1 MYNLEAL
8 SSEGDGAFLFQ
19 EAHMKKEEEA
29 KYEETKVLRDIL
41 KRTLEGKKFRLD
53 CGHHITF
60 GHLLGNDITIY
71 NGKKLKIICS
81 QCGH

>member
-1 MYNLEAL
+1 MT
-8 SSEGDGAFLFQ
+8 
-19 EAHMKKEEEA
+19 KEEEA
-29 KYEETKVLRDIL
+29 KYEETEMLRDIL
-41 KRTLEGKKFRLD
+41 QRTLKGKKYILD

-60 GHLLGNDITIY
+60 LEVLGNDITIY